1 MIYVS
6 FLLIDIYLQE
16 NVKEKA
22 AVFPT
27 VSAKSQI
34 SVHKKSWWA
43 KKSGSGVSYCCTCI
57 KSNAAV
63 LGKCWKEGENATLSG
78 NKQCIMS

>member
-34 SVHKKSWWA
+34 SVPKKSW
-43 KKSGSGVSYCCTCI
+43 
-57 KSNAAV
+57 
-63 LGKCWKEGENATLSG
+63 
-78 NKQCIMS
+78 